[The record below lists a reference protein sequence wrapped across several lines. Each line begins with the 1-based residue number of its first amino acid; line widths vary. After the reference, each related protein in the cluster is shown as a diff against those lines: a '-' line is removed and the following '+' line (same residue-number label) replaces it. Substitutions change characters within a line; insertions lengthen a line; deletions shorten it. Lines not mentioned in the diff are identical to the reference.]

1 MVLHFIDDLNSFLS
15 AEWQLLSSLLPQCQ
29 SAAFLLASPTADYDR
44 LELGLGCLLLIANTR
59 RYWITV
65 DVVRNLNTD
74 EEEENASY
82 VDLDLWMGYFIEVLC
97 YNNPLMS
104 ACSRGA

>member
-15 AEWQLLSSLLPQCQ
+15 TEWQLLSSLLPQCQ
-29 SAAFLLASPTADYDR
+29 SAVFPLASPTADYDR
-44 LELGLGCLLLIANTR
+44 LELVLGCLLLIANTR

-82 VDLDLWMGYFIEVLC
+82 VDLDLWMRYFIEVLR
-97 YNNPLMS
+97 YNNPIMS
-104 ACSRGA
+104 DCPYGA

>member
-44 LELGLGCLLLIANTR
+44 LELVLGCLLLIANTR

-74 EEEENASY
+74 EEEENAEEPPAQTEN
-82 VDLDLWMGYFIEVLC
+82 V
-97 YNNPLMS
+97 
-104 ACSRGA
+104 GAEKPAEATEPS

>member
-29 SAAFLLASPTADYDR
+29 SAAFPLTSPTADYDR
-44 LELGLGCLLLIANTR
+44 LELVLGCLLLIANTR

-82 VDLDLWMGYFIEVLC
+82 VDLDLWMRYFIEVLR
-97 YNNPLMS
+97 YNNPMMS
-104 ACSRGA
+104 GGPRGA